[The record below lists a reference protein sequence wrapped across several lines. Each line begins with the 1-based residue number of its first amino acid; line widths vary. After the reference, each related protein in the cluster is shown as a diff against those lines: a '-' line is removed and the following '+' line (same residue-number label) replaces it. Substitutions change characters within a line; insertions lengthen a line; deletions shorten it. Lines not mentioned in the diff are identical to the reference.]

1 MRQTRSWEPADD
13 QNRNAAHRD
22 ISLDDRSYLRSEVV
36 LAFLLIVTVAGTSFG
51 EEQPMVFKDA
61 YRCWHYAR
69 IMQYGLRS
77 GKDQIRQDTPV
88 KAYCVPK
95 WVEENERFQ
104 D

>member
-1 MRQTRSWEPADD
+1 MRPPRSWEPADD
-13 QNRNAAHRD
+13 QNRNSAHRD
-22 ISLDDRSYLRSEVV
+22 ISLDGRSYLRSEVV
-36 LAFLLIVTVAGTSFG
+36 LGFLLIVTVAGTSFG